1 MRTRNVNKQQQ
12 PIAASYLL
20 LTLYC
25 VIVSFA
31 PLLFLFTTAVST
43 TDPLTGEVLSY
54 GLANFQV
61 VFYDAY
67 YAIQIAYTVGLVA
80 AITVVTLSM
89 AVPLTLA
96 IAKLKNGA
104 RSAWVVMLLASLA
117 LSEVLTAFAW
127 QLLLSHSSGI
137 PGWLSYAGI
146 ISGDKSWWPSFPAMF
161 VVLVYFSLPIAMI
174 LLLPAIRRLDP
185 FLKESAYTMGFSKIA
200 VFFLILLPSLR
211 GPIFQTAML
220 TFLLNIG
227 GFVISQQ
234 LGKPSDWMFAVFIA
248 DFMRTFNIPFAVAL
262 SFCLLIAVLLCLAI
276 ANLIFGRKPIEN
288 R

>member
-1 MRTRNVNKQQQ
+1 MNKQQQ

-54 GLANFQV
+54 GLANFQE

-117 LSEVLTAFAW
+117 LSEVLAAFAW

>member
-1 MRTRNVNKQQQ
+1 MNKQQQ
-12 PIAASYLL
+12 TIAASYLL

-54 GLANFQV
+54 GLANFQE

>member
-1 MRTRNVNKQQQ
+1 MNKQQL
-12 PIAASYLL
+12 PIAAPHLL
-20 LTLYC
+20 LALYC
-25 VIVSFA
+25 IIVSFA
-31 PLLFLFTTAVST
+31 PLLFLFTTSVST
-43 TDPLTGEVLSY
+43 TDPLTGRVISY
-54 GLANFQV
+54 GLNNFQE
-61 VFYDAY
+61 VFYDTY
-67 YAIQIAYTVGLVA
+67 YAVQIAYTVGLVS

-96 IAKLKNGA
+96 IAKLKNVA

-137 PGWLSYAGI
+137 PGWLSYLGI

-161 VVLVYFSLPIAMI
+161 VVMVYFSLPIAMI

-185 FLKESAYTMGFSKIA
+185 FLIESAYTMGFSKMA
-200 VFFLILLPSLR
+200 VFFLILIPSLR
-211 GPIFQTAML
+211 GPIFQTAIL

-234 LGKPSDWMFAVFIA
+234 LGKPSDWMFAVFLA
-248 DFMRTFNIPFAVAL
+248 DFMRTFNVPFAVAL

-276 ANLIFGRKPIEN
+276 ANLIFGRKPIET

>member
-1 MRTRNVNKQQQ
+1 MNKQQL
-12 PIAASYLL
+12 PIAAPHLL
-20 LTLYC
+20 LVLYC
-25 VIVSFA
+25 IIVSFA
-31 PLLFLFTTAVST
+31 PLLFLFTTSVST
-43 TDPLTGEVLSY
+43 TDPLTGQVISY
-54 GLANFQV
+54 GLHNFQE
-61 VFYDAY
+61 VFYDTY
-67 YAIQIAYTVGLVA
+67 YAVQIAYTVGLVS

-96 IAKLKNGA
+96 IAKLKNVA

-137 PGWLSYAGI
+137 PGWLSYLGI

-161 VVLVYFSLPIAMI
+161 VVMVYFSLPIAMI

-185 FLKESAYTMGFSKIA
+185 FLIESAYTMGFSKIA
-200 VFFLILLPSLR
+200 VFFLILIPSLR
-211 GPIFQTAML
+211 GPIFQTAIL

-248 DFMRTFNIPFAVAL
+248 DFMRTFNVPFAVAL

-276 ANLIFGRKPIEN
+276 ANLIFGRKPVEI

>member
-1 MRTRNVNKQQQ
+1 MNKQQQ
-12 PIAASYLL
+12 TIAASYLL

-54 GLANFQV
+54 GLANFQE

-185 FLKESAYTMGFSKIA
+185 FLKESAYTMGFTKIA

>member
-1 MRTRNVNKQQQ
+1 MNKQQL
-12 PIAASYLL
+12 PIAAPHLL
-20 LTLYC
+20 LVLYC
-25 VIVSFA
+25 IIVSFA
-31 PLLFLFTTAVST
+31 PLLFLFTTSVST
-43 TDPLTGEVLSY
+43 TDPLTGQVISY
-54 GLANFQV
+54 GLNNFQE
-61 VFYDAY
+61 VFYDTY
-67 YAIQIAYTVGLVA
+67 YAVQIAYTVGLVS

-89 AVPLTLA
+89 AVPLSLA
-96 IAKLKNGA
+96 IAKLKNVA

-137 PGWLSYAGI
+137 PGWLSYLGI

-161 VVLVYFSLPIAMI
+161 VVMVYFSLPIAMI

-185 FLKESAYTMGFSKIA
+185 FLIESAYTMGFSKIA
-200 VFFLILLPSLR
+200 VFFLILIPSLR
-211 GPIFQTAML
+211 GPIFQTAIL

-248 DFMRTFNIPFAVAL
+248 DFMRTFNVPFAVAL

-276 ANLIFGRKPIEN
+276 ANLIFGRKPIET

>member
-1 MRTRNVNKQQQ
+1 MNKQQQ
-12 PIAASYLL
+12 PTAASYLL

-43 TDPLTGEVLSY
+43 TDPLTGEVLNY
-54 GLANFQV
+54 GLANFQE

-67 YAIQIAYTVGLVA
+67 YATQIAYTVGLVA

-96 IAKLKNGA
+96 IAKLNNGA

>member
-1 MRTRNVNKQQQ
+1 MNKQQL
-12 PIAASYLL
+12 PIAAPHLL
-20 LTLYC
+20 LVLYC
-25 VIVSFA
+25 IIVSFA
-31 PLLFLFTTAVST
+31 PLLFLFTTSVST
-43 TDPLTGEVLSY
+43 TDPLTGQVISY
-54 GLANFQV
+54 GLNNFQE
-61 VFYDAY
+61 VFYDTY
-67 YAIQIAYTVGLVA
+67 YAVQIAYTVGLVS

-96 IAKLKNGA
+96 IAKLKNVA

-137 PGWLSYAGI
+137 PGWLSYLGI

-161 VVLVYFSLPIAMI
+161 VVMVYFSLPIAMI

-185 FLKESAYTMGFSKIA
+185 FLIESAYTMGFSKMA
-200 VFFLILLPSLR
+200 VFFLILIPSLR
-211 GPIFQTAML
+211 GPIFQTAIL

-248 DFMRTFNIPFAVAL
+248 DFMRTFNVPFAVAL
-262 SFCLLIAVLLCLAI
+262 SFCLLIAVLLCLAV
-276 ANLIFGRKPIEN
+276 ANLIFGRKPIET

>member
-1 MRTRNVNKQQQ
+1 MNKQQL
-12 PIAASYLL
+12 PIAAPHLL
-20 LTLYC
+20 LVLYC
-25 VIVSFA
+25 IIVSFA
-31 PLLFLFTTAVST
+31 PLLFLFTTSVST
-43 TDPLTGEVLSY
+43 TDPLTGRVISY
-54 GLANFQV
+54 GLNNFQE
-61 VFYDAY
+61 VFYDTY
-67 YAIQIAYTVGLVA
+67 YAVQIAYTVGLVS

-96 IAKLKNGA
+96 IAKLKNVA

-137 PGWLSYAGI
+137 PGWLSYLGI

-161 VVLVYFSLPIAMI
+161 VVMVYFSLPIAMI

-185 FLKESAYTMGFSKIA
+185 FLIESAYTMGFSKMA
-200 VFFLILLPSLR
+200 VFFLILIPSLR
-211 GPIFQTAML
+211 GPIFQTAIL

-248 DFMRTFNIPFAVAL
+248 DFMRTFNVPFAVAL

-276 ANLIFGRKPIEN
+276 ANLIFGRRPIET

>member
-1 MRTRNVNKQQQ
+1 MNKQQQ

-25 VIVSFA
+25 VIVSLA

-54 GLANFQV
+54 GLANFQE

>member
-1 MRTRNVNKQQQ
+1 MNKQQQ

-54 GLANFQV
+54 GLANFQE

-220 TFLLNIG
+220 TSLLNIG

>member
-1 MRTRNVNKQQQ
+1 MNKQQL
-12 PIAASYLL
+12 PIAAPHLL
-20 LTLYC
+20 LALYC
-25 VIVSFA
+25 IIVSFA
-31 PLLFLFTTAVST
+31 PLLFLFTTSVST
-43 TDPLTGEVLSY
+43 TDPLTGQVISY
-54 GLANFQV
+54 GLNNFQE
-61 VFYDAY
+61 VFYDTY
-67 YAIQIAYTVGLVA
+67 YAVQIAYTVGLVS

-96 IAKLKNGA
+96 IAKLKNVA

-137 PGWLSYAGI
+137 PGWLSYLGI

-161 VVLVYFSLPIAMI
+161 VVMVYFSLPIAMI

-185 FLKESAYTMGFSKIA
+185 FLIESAYTMGFSKMA
-200 VFFLILLPSLR
+200 VFFLILIPSLR
-211 GPIFQTAML
+211 GPIFQTAIL

-234 LGKPSDWMFAVFIA
+234 LGKPSDWMFAVFLA
-248 DFMRTFNIPFAVAL
+248 DFMRTFNVPFAVAL

-276 ANLIFGRKPIEN
+276 ANLIFGRKPIET

>member
-1 MRTRNVNKQQQ
+1 MNKQKQ

-20 LTLYC
+20 LALYC

-31 PLLFLFTTAVST
+31 PLLFLFTTAISN
-43 TDPLTGEVLSY
+43 TDSLTGKVISF
-54 GLANFQV
+54 GLANFQE

-67 YAIQIAYTVGLVA
+67 YALQIVYTLGLVS
-80 AITVVTLSM
+80 AITAVTLSL

-96 IAKLKNGA
+96 ISKLKNGA

-137 PGWLSYAGI
+137 PGWLSYAGM

-161 VVLVYFSLPIAMI
+161 IVLVYFSLPIAMI

-211 GPIFQTAML
+211 GPIFQTAIL

-262 SFCLLIAVLLCLAI
+262 SFCLLVAVLLCLAI
-276 ANLIFGRKPIEN
+276 ANLFFGGRPIET

>member
-1 MRTRNVNKQQQ
+1 MNKQQQ

-54 GLANFQV
+54 GLANFQE
-61 VFYDAY
+61 VFYDTY

-96 IAKLKNGA
+96 IAKLKNAA

>member
-1 MRTRNVNKQQQ
+1 MNKQQQ

-54 GLANFQV
+54 GLANFQE

-96 IAKLKNGA
+96 IAELKNGA

>member
-1 MRTRNVNKQQQ
+1 MNKQQL
-12 PIAASYLL
+12 PIAAPHLL
-20 LTLYC
+20 LVLYC
-25 VIVSFA
+25 IIVSFA
-31 PLLFLFTTAVST
+31 PLLFLFTTSVST
-43 TDPLTGEVLSY
+43 TDPLTGRVISY
-54 GLANFQV
+54 GLNNFQE
-61 VFYDAY
+61 VFYDTY
-67 YAIQIAYTVGLVA
+67 YAVQIAYTVGLVS

-96 IAKLKNGA
+96 IAKLKNVA

-137 PGWLSYAGI
+137 PGWLSYLGI

-161 VVLVYFSLPIAMI
+161 VVMVYFSLPIAMI

-185 FLKESAYTMGFSKIA
+185 FLIESAYTMGFSKMA
-200 VFFLILLPSLR
+200 VFSLILIPSLR
-211 GPIFQTAML
+211 GPIFQTAIL

-248 DFMRTFNIPFAVAL
+248 DFMRTFNVPFAVAL

-276 ANLIFGRKPIEN
+276 ANLIFGRKPIET

>member
-1 MRTRNVNKQQQ
+1 MNKQRQ

-20 LTLYC
+20 LALYC

-31 PLLFLFTTAVST
+31 PLLFLFAAAVST
-43 TDPLTGEVLSY
+43 TDPLTGEVISY
-54 GLANFQV
+54 GLTNFQE
-61 VFYDAY
+61 VFYDSY
-67 YAIQIAYTVGLVA
+67 YAVQIAYTVALVA
-80 AITVVTLSM
+80 AITAVTLIL

-96 IAKLKNGA
+96 VVKLNNGA

-174 LLLPAIRRLDP
+174 LLLPASRRLDP

-211 GPIFQTAML
+211 GPIFQTTML

-276 ANLIFGRKPIEN
+276 ANLIFGRKPVET

>member
-1 MRTRNVNKQQQ
+1 MNKQQL
-12 PIAASYLL
+12 PIAAPHLL
-20 LTLYC
+20 LVLYC
-25 VIVSFA
+25 IIVSFA
-31 PLLFLFTTAVST
+31 PLLFLFTTSVST
-43 TDPLTGEVLSY
+43 TDPLTGQVISY
-54 GLANFQV
+54 GLNNFQE
-61 VFYDAY
+61 VFYDTY
-67 YAIQIAYTVGLVA
+67 YAVQIAYTVGLVS

-96 IAKLKNGA
+96 IAKLKNVA

-137 PGWLSYAGI
+137 PGWLSYLGI

-161 VVLVYFSLPIAMI
+161 VVMVYFSLPIAMI

-185 FLKESAYTMGFSKIA
+185 FLIESAYTMGFSKMA
-200 VFFLILLPSLR
+200 VFFLILIPSLR
-211 GPIFQTAML
+211 GPIFQTAIL

-248 DFMRTFNIPFAVAL
+248 DFMRTFNVPFAVAL

-276 ANLIFGRKPIEN
+276 ANLIFGRKPVET

>member
-1 MRTRNVNKQQQ
+1 VNKQQQ
-12 PIAASYLL
+12 TIAASYLL

-54 GLANFQV
+54 GLANFQE

-262 SFCLLIAVLLCLAI
+262 SFCLLVAVLLCLAI

>member
-1 MRTRNVNKQQQ
+1 MNKQQL
-12 PIAASYLL
+12 PIAAPHLL
-20 LTLYC
+20 LVLYC
-25 VIVSFA
+25 IIVSFA
-31 PLLFLFTTAVST
+31 PLLFLFTTSVST
-43 TDPLTGEVLSY
+43 TDPLTGQVISY
-54 GLANFQV
+54 GLNNFQE
-61 VFYDAY
+61 VFYDTY
-67 YAIQIAYTVGLVA
+67 YAVQIAYTVGLVS
-80 AITVVTLSM
+80 AITFVTLSM

-96 IAKLKNGA
+96 IAKLKNVA

-137 PGWLSYAGI
+137 PGWLSYLGI

-161 VVLVYFSLPIAMI
+161 VVMVYFSLPIAMI

-185 FLKESAYTMGFSKIA
+185 FLIESAYTMGFSKMA
-200 VFFLILLPSLR
+200 VFSLILIPSLR
-211 GPIFQTAML
+211 GPIFQTAIL

-248 DFMRTFNIPFAVAL
+248 DFMRTFNVPFAVAL

-276 ANLIFGRKPIEN
+276 ANLIFGRKPIEA

>member
-1 MRTRNVNKQQQ
+1 MNKQQQ

-54 GLANFQV
+54 GLANFQE

-137 PGWLSYAGI
+137 PGWLS
-146 ISGDKSWWPSFPAMF
+146 
-161 VVLVYFSLPIAMI
+161 LSLIHI
-174 LLLPAIRRLDP
+174 
-185 FLKESAYTMGFSKIA
+185 
-200 VFFLILLPSLR
+200 
-211 GPIFQTAML
+211 
-220 TFLLNIG
+220 
-227 GFVISQQ
+227 
-234 LGKPSDWMFAVFIA
+234 
-248 DFMRTFNIPFAVAL
+248 
-262 SFCLLIAVLLCLAI
+262 
-276 ANLIFGRKPIEN
+276 
-288 R
+288 

>member
-1 MRTRNVNKQQQ
+1 MNKQQQ

-54 GLANFQV
+54 GLANFQE

>member
-1 MRTRNVNKQQQ
+1 MNKQQL
-12 PIAASYLL
+12 PIAASHLL
-20 LTLYC
+20 LVLYC
-25 VIVSFA
+25 IIVSFA
-31 PLLFLFTTAVST
+31 PLLFLFTTSVST
-43 TDPLTGEVLSY
+43 TDPLTGQVISY
-54 GLANFQV
+54 GLNNFQE
-61 VFYDAY
+61 VFYDTY
-67 YAIQIAYTVGLVA
+67 YAVQIAYTVGLVS
-80 AITVVTLSM
+80 AITAVTLSL

-96 IAKLKNGA
+96 IAKLKNVA

-137 PGWLSYAGI
+137 PGWLSYLGI

-161 VVLVYFSLPIAMI
+161 VVMVYFSLPIAMI

-185 FLKESAYTMGFSKIA
+185 FLIESAYTMGFSKIA
-200 VFFLILLPSLR
+200 VFFLILIPSLR
-211 GPIFQTAML
+211 GPIFQTAIL

-248 DFMRTFNIPFAVAL
+248 DFMRTFNVPFAVAL

-276 ANLIFGRKPIEN
+276 ANLIFGRKPIET

>member
-1 MRTRNVNKQQQ
+1 MNKQQL
-12 PIAASYLL
+12 PIAAPHLL
-20 LTLYC
+20 LVLYC
-25 VIVSFA
+25 IIVSFA
-31 PLLFLFTTAVST
+31 PLLFLFTNSVST
-43 TDPLTGEVLSY
+43 TDPLTGQVISY
-54 GLANFQV
+54 GLNNFQE
-61 VFYDAY
+61 VFYDTY
-67 YAIQIAYTVGLVA
+67 YAVQIAYTVGLVS

-96 IAKLKNGA
+96 IAKLKNVA

-137 PGWLSYAGI
+137 PGWLSYLGI

-161 VVLVYFSLPIAMI
+161 VVMVYFSLPIAMI

-185 FLKESAYTMGFSKIA
+185 FLIESAYTMGFSKMA
-200 VFFLILLPSLR
+200 VFFLILIPSLR
-211 GPIFQTAML
+211 GPIFQTAIL

-248 DFMRTFNIPFAVAL
+248 DFMRTFNVPFAVAL

-276 ANLIFGRKPIEN
+276 ANLIFGRKPIET

>member
-1 MRTRNVNKQQQ
+1 MNKQQL
-12 PIAASYLL
+12 PIAAPHLL
-20 LTLYC
+20 LVLYC
-25 VIVSFA
+25 IIVSFA
-31 PLLFLFTTAVST
+31 PLLFLFTTSIST
-43 TDPLTGEVLSY
+43 TDPLTGQVISY
-54 GLANFQV
+54 GLNNFQE
-61 VFYDAY
+61 VFYDTY
-67 YAIQIAYTVGLVA
+67 YAVQIAYTVGLVS

-96 IAKLKNGA
+96 IAKLKNVA

-137 PGWLSYAGI
+137 PGWLSYLGI

-161 VVLVYFSLPIAMI
+161 VVMVYFSLPIAMI

-185 FLKESAYTMGFSKIA
+185 FLIESAYTMGFSKIA
-200 VFFLILLPSLR
+200 VFFLILIPSLR
-211 GPIFQTAML
+211 GPIFQTAIL

-248 DFMRTFNIPFAVAL
+248 DFMRTFNVPFAVAL

-276 ANLIFGRKPIEN
+276 ANLIFGRRPIET

>member
-1 MRTRNVNKQQQ
+1 MNKQQL
-12 PIAASYLL
+12 PIAAPHLL
-20 LTLYC
+20 LVLYC
-25 VIVSFA
+25 IIVSFA
-31 PLLFLFTTAVST
+31 PLLFLFTTSVST
-43 TDPLTGEVLSY
+43 TDPLTGQVISY
-54 GLANFQV
+54 GLNNFQE

-67 YAIQIAYTVGLVA
+67 YVVQIAYTVGLVS

-96 IAKLKNGA
+96 IAKLKNVA

-137 PGWLSYAGI
+137 PGWLSYLGI

-161 VVLVYFSLPIAMI
+161 VVMVYFSLPIAMI

-185 FLKESAYTMGFSKIA
+185 FLIESAYTMGFSKMA
-200 VFFLILLPSLR
+200 VFFLILIPSLR
-211 GPIFQTAML
+211 GPIFQTAIL

-248 DFMRTFNIPFAVAL
+248 DFMRTFNVPFAVAL

-276 ANLIFGRKPIEN
+276 ANLIFGRKPIET

>member
-1 MRTRNVNKQQQ
+1 MNKQQL
-12 PIAASYLL
+12 PIAAPHLL
-20 LTLYC
+20 LVLYC
-25 VIVSFA
+25 IIVSFA
-31 PLLFLFTTAVST
+31 PLLFLFTTSVST
-43 TDPLTGEVLSY
+43 TDPLTGRVISY
-54 GLANFQV
+54 GLNNFQE
-61 VFYDAY
+61 VFYDTY
-67 YAIQIAYTVGLVA
+67 YAVQIAYTVGLVS
-80 AITVVTLSM
+80 AITFVTLSM

-96 IAKLKNGA
+96 IAKLKNVA

-137 PGWLSYAGI
+137 PGWLSYLGI

-161 VVLVYFSLPIAMI
+161 VVMVYFSLPIAMI

-185 FLKESAYTMGFSKIA
+185 FLIESAYTMGFSKMA
-200 VFFLILLPSLR
+200 VFFLILIPSLR
-211 GPIFQTAML
+211 VPIFQTAML

-248 DFMRTFNIPFAVAL
+248 DFMRTFNVPFAVAL

-276 ANLIFGRKPIEN
+276 ANLIFGRKPIET

>member
-1 MRTRNVNKQQQ
+1 MNKQQQ

-54 GLANFQV
+54 GLANFQE

-104 RSAWVVMLLASLA
+104 RSVWVVMLLASLA

-262 SFCLLIAVLLCLAI
+262 SFCLLVAVLLCLAI

>member
-1 MRTRNVNKQQQ
+1 MNKQQL
-12 PIAASYLL
+12 PIAAPHLL
-20 LTLYC
+20 LVLYC
-25 VIVSFA
+25 IIVSFA
-31 PLLFLFTTAVST
+31 PLLFLFTTSVST
-43 TDPLTGEVLSY
+43 TDPLTGRVISY
-54 GLANFQV
+54 GLNNFQE

-67 YAIQIAYTVGLVA
+67 YAVQIAYTVGLVS

-96 IAKLKNGA
+96 IAKLKNVA

-137 PGWLSYAGI
+137 PGWLSYLGI

-161 VVLVYFSLPIAMI
+161 VVMVYFSLPIAMI

-185 FLKESAYTMGFSKIA
+185 FLIESAYTMGFSKMA
-200 VFFLILLPSLR
+200 VFFLILIPSLR
-211 GPIFQTAML
+211 GPIFQTAIL

-248 DFMRTFNIPFAVAL
+248 DFMRTFNVPFAVAL

-276 ANLIFGRKPIEN
+276 ANLIFGRKPIET

>member
-1 MRTRNVNKQQQ
+1 VNKQQQ

-54 GLANFQV
+54 GLANFQE

>member
-1 MRTRNVNKQQQ
+1 MNKQQL
-12 PIAASYLL
+12 PIAAPHLL
-20 LTLYC
+20 LVLYC
-25 VIVSFA
+25 IIVSFA
-31 PLLFLFTTAVST
+31 PLLFLFTTSVLT
-43 TDPLTGEVLSY
+43 TDPLTGQVISY
-54 GLANFQV
+54 GLNNFQE
-61 VFYDAY
+61 VFYDTY
-67 YAIQIAYTVGLVA
+67 YAVQIAYTVGLVS

-96 IAKLKNGA
+96 IAKLKNVA

-137 PGWLSYAGI
+137 PGWLSYLGI

-161 VVLVYFSLPIAMI
+161 VVMVYFSLPIAMI

-185 FLKESAYTMGFSKIA
+185 FLIESAYTMGFSKIA
-200 VFFLILLPSLR
+200 VFFLILIPSLR
-211 GPIFQTAML
+211 GPIFQTAIL

-248 DFMRTFNIPFAVAL
+248 DFMRTFNVPFAVAL

-276 ANLIFGRKPIEN
+276 ANLIFGRKPVET

>member
-1 MRTRNVNKQQQ
+1 MNKQQL
-12 PIAASYLL
+12 PIAAPHLL
-20 LTLYC
+20 LVLYC
-25 VIVSFA
+25 IIVSFA
-31 PLLFLFTTAVST
+31 PLLFLFTTSVST
-43 TDPLTGEVLSY
+43 TDPLTGQVISY
-54 GLANFQV
+54 GLNNFQE
-61 VFYDAY
+61 VFYDTY
-67 YAIQIAYTVGLVA
+67 YAVQIAYTVSLVS

-96 IAKLKNGA
+96 IAKLKNVA

-137 PGWLSYAGI
+137 PGWLSYLGI

-161 VVLVYFSLPIAMI
+161 VVMVYFSLPIAMI

-185 FLKESAYTMGFSKIA
+185 FLIESAYTMGFSKMA
-200 VFFLILLPSLR
+200 VFFLILIPSLR
-211 GPIFQTAML
+211 GPIFQTAIL

-248 DFMRTFNIPFAVAL
+248 DFMRTFNVPFAVAL

-276 ANLIFGRKPIEN
+276 ANLIFGRRPIET

>member
-54 GLANFQV
+54 GLANFQE

>member
-1 MRTRNVNKQQQ
+1 MNKQQL
-12 PIAASYLL
+12 PIAAPHLL
-20 LTLYC
+20 LVLYC
-25 VIVSFA
+25 IIVSFA
-31 PLLFLFTTAVST
+31 PLLFLFTTSVST
-43 TDPLTGEVLSY
+43 TDPLTGRVISY
-54 GLANFQV
+54 GLNNFQE
-61 VFYDAY
+61 VFYDTY
-67 YAIQIAYTVGLVA
+67 YAVQIAYTVGLVS

-96 IAKLKNGA
+96 IAKLKNVA

-137 PGWLSYAGI
+137 PGWLSYLGI

-161 VVLVYFSLPIAMI
+161 VVMVYFSLPIAMI

-185 FLKESAYTMGFSKIA
+185 FLIESAYTMGFSKIA
-200 VFFLILLPSLR
+200 VFFLILIPSLR
-211 GPIFQTAML
+211 GPIFQTAIL

-248 DFMRTFNIPFAVAL
+248 DFMRTFNVPFAVAL

-276 ANLIFGRKPIEN
+276 ANLIFGRKPIET

>member
-1 MRTRNVNKQQQ
+1 MNKQQL
-12 PIAASYLL
+12 PIAAPHLL
-20 LTLYC
+20 LVLYC
-25 VIVSFA
+25 IIVSFA
-31 PLLFLFTTAVST
+31 PLLFLFTTSVST
-43 TDPLTGEVLSY
+43 TDPLTGRVISY
-54 GLANFQV
+54 GLNNFQE
-61 VFYDAY
+61 VFYDTY
-67 YAIQIAYTVGLVA
+67 YAVQIAYTVGLVS

-96 IAKLKNGA
+96 IAKLKNVA

-137 PGWLSYAGI
+137 PGWLSYLGI

-161 VVLVYFSLPIAMI
+161 VVMVYFSLPIAMI

-185 FLKESAYTMGFSKIA
+185 FLIESAYTMGFSKMA
-200 VFFLILLPSLR
+200 VFFLILIPSLR
-211 GPIFQTAML
+211 GPIFQTAIL

-248 DFMRTFNIPFAVAL
+248 DFMRTFNVPFAVAL

-276 ANLIFGRKPIEN
+276 ANLIFGRKPIET

>member
-1 MRTRNVNKQQQ
+1 MNKQQL
-12 PIAASYLL
+12 PIAAPHLL
-20 LTLYC
+20 LVLYC
-25 VIVSFA
+25 IIVSFA
-31 PLLFLFTTAVST
+31 PLLFLFTTSVST
-43 TDPLTGEVLSY
+43 TDPLTGRVISY
-54 GLANFQV
+54 GLNNFQE
-61 VFYDAY
+61 VFYDTY
-67 YAIQIAYTVGLVA
+67 YAVQIAYTVCLVS

-96 IAKLKNGA
+96 IAKLKNVA

-137 PGWLSYAGI
+137 PGWLSYLGI

-161 VVLVYFSLPIAMI
+161 VVMVYFSLPIAMI

-185 FLKESAYTMGFSKIA
+185 FLIESAYTMGFSKMA
-200 VFFLILLPSLR
+200 VFFLILIPSLR
-211 GPIFQTAML
+211 GPIFQTAIL

-248 DFMRTFNIPFAVAL
+248 DFMRTFNVPFAVAL

-276 ANLIFGRKPIEN
+276 ANLIFGRKPVET

>member
-1 MRTRNVNKQQQ
+1 MNKQQL
-12 PIAASYLL
+12 PIAAPHLL
-20 LTLYC
+20 LVLYC
-25 VIVSFA
+25 IIVSFA
-31 PLLFLFTTAVST
+31 PLLFLFSTSVST
-43 TDPLTGEVLSY
+43 TDPLTGQVISY
-54 GLANFQV
+54 GLNNFQE
-61 VFYDAY
+61 VFYDTY
-67 YAIQIAYTVGLVA
+67 YAVQIAYTVGLVS

-96 IAKLKNGA
+96 IAKLKNVA

-137 PGWLSYAGI
+137 PGWLSYLGI

-161 VVLVYFSLPIAMI
+161 VVMVYFSLPIAMI

-185 FLKESAYTMGFSKIA
+185 FLIESAYTMGFSKIA
-200 VFFLILLPSLR
+200 VFFLILIPSLR
-211 GPIFQTAML
+211 GPIFQTAIL

-248 DFMRTFNIPFAVAL
+248 DFMRTFNVPFAVAL

-276 ANLIFGRKPIEN
+276 ANLIFGRKPVEI